1 MKLSRKIFL
10 MLVAIL
16 AMTLI
21 AMGAYG
27 VNALNVFNSQ
37 FAKTFQQFGKSSN
50 AIEKEEPFSVLM
62 MGVDTGSAGRAD
74 PWEGNSDTM
83 ILVTVNPKTNKTT
96 MTSLERDILVDL
108 ADGDEEENQ
117 AKLNAAYASGGTKK
131 ALQVVG
137 DLLDIDIDYY
147 MQVNM
152 QGLVDLVDA
161 VDGIEVTNNFDFPIS
176 IEANEPDYTATVEPG
191 KHHIN
196 GDQALVYAR
205 MRYDDP
211 EGDYGRQKRQREVI
225 KKVTAKLLNMSSS
238 ISNYQKIL
246 KAVSS
251 NMKTDIDLTSNNISN
266 LLNYSDAIRN
276 VKSYQLRGNDAEI
289 NGGSYQI
296 TDKKHLMKI
305 QNRIK
310 KQLGLKESTEET
322 FKTNAILYED
332 IYGIEAPIEE
342 SSTSDGQETTDVD
355 AGADGSS
362 GQVPETYYSEEV
374 PAEGYSDYQ
383 PSYSQSGNNQGTYNN
398 SVQAY

>member
-322 FKTNAILYED
+322 FKTNAIL
-332 IYGIEAPIEE
+332 
-342 SSTSDGQETTDVD
+342 
-355 AGADGSS
+355 
-362 GQVPETYYSEEV
+362 
-374 PAEGYSDYQ
+374 
-383 PSYSQSGNNQGTYNN
+383 
-398 SVQAY
+398 